1 MTRSGPAA
9 ASADGWDVILESVAI
24 ESRQMSPRSVAKPKG
39 RRLVGLLLLLSLAA
53 YGLGFLHLRADFSG
67 GPAWLDGSGIA
78 DEGWYA
84 GGAIHYFVQGHWYLP
99 DVLNAAVTMPVW
111 PVLLGLWFKIT
122 GVSMLWARTWTMVL
136 YGLSLIL
143 FYRVMRRARPG
154 RLAAL
159 VVLLAEIDPFGY
171 AFNRLA
177 ILEPVTILWF
187 MFALWLAGS
196 AQPRDWLKQ
205 LLLGV
210 VVFLLV
216 LTKFSGVALVPAVL
230 YMMGASWGQRAGN
243 EAERAREDSKLI
255 SGRGMGVSLALTL
268 GLPLALWEAYLRI
281 LVLPHAMLDYALL
294 ADMAT
299 RHVALRS
306 LPAAAWG
313 VLRDGLWV
321 SPVLFPLA
329 LLILLLSVV
338 WLRELWSR
346 PLFGA
351 AVLAVAGQMAYL
363 GYHGE
368 IAARSLLPILMPVM
382 MVVGLG
388 VGAVI
393 DRRRL
398 CAKGSR
404 QDRRMRWMLAVTLL
418 TVVASLGMMG
428 VQTLEDVLHQ
438 EYSYWEAAQ
447 GIAAIVATDGG
458 SRPMLLSDSGDDLTL
473 WTGLPAVSATRTTHG
488 LDAVL
493 ARYQPGWFAA
503 WPGREDIVIAEVG
516 IRYRMDAVARYR
528 VFDDPKQQTLVLYKL
543 TRR

>member
-1 MTRSGPAA
+1 M
-9 ASADGWDVILESVAI
+9 
-24 ESRQMSPRSVAKPKG
+24 AKPKG
-39 RRLVGLLLLLSLAA
+39 RRLVGLLLLLSAAA
-53 YGLGFLHLRADFSG
+53 YGLGFLHPRADFSG

-84 GGAIHYFVQGHWYLP
+84 GAAIHHFVQGHWYLP
-99 DVLNAAVTMPVW
+99 DVLNSAVTMPVW

-122 GVSMLWARTWTMVL
+122 GVSMLWARTLTMLL
-136 YGLSLIL
+136 YGLSLTVL
-143 FYRVMRRARPG
+143 YRVMWRARPG

-159 VVLLAEIDPFGY
+159 VVLLAAIDPFGY

-177 ILEPVTILWF
+177 ILEPVTGMWF
-187 MFALWLAGS
+187 MCALWLAGT
-196 AQPRDWLKQ
+196 AKPRDWLKQ
-205 LLLGV
+205 SLLGV
-210 VVFLLV
+210 VIFLLL
-216 LTKFSGVALVPAVL
+216 LTKISGVALVPAVL
-230 YMMGASWGQRAGN
+230 YMMGASWGQWVEN
-243 EAERAREDSKLI
+243 QAERPKTDSGLI
-255 SGRGMGVSLALTL
+255 SWRGMVVSLVLTL
-268 GLPLALWEAYLRI
+268 GLPLALWEGYLRLLI
-281 LVLPHAMLDYALL
+281 QPHAMLDYTLL
-294 ADMAT
+294 AGMAT
-299 RHVALRS
+299 RHVTFSS
-306 LPAAAWG
+306 LPAAAWT
-313 VLRDGLWV
+313 VLQDGLWI

-329 LLILLLSVV
+329 LLIMLLSVV
-338 WLRELWSR
+338 WLRELWGK

-363 GYHGE
+363 GFHGE
-368 IAARSLLPILMPVM
+368 VPARSLLPILMPVM
-382 MVVGLG
+382 IVVGLG

-398 CAKGSR
+398 CSKGSR
-404 QDRRMRWMLAVTLL
+404 QGRRMRWMLAVTLL
-418 TVVASLGMMG
+418 TVMVSLGMMG

-447 GIAAIVATDGG
+447 GIAAIVAADGG

-503 WPGREDIVIAEVG
+503 WPGREDVAIAQVG
-516 IRYRMDAVARYR
+516 MRYRMDAVARYR
-528 VFDDPKQQTLVLYKL
+528 VFDDPRQQILVLYKL